1 VIRFKYRKGNN
12 MEIEKQLKDLM
23 IKKSGSVNRFAQEC
37 GLATSTV
44 ATVFTRGVDKT
55 NINTIIKICRT
66 LNISADELAKGRITP
81 SFFVE
86 ASIEHIDMSKL
97 NETNQARLKAYYDAL
112 IDSQNGNT

>member
-1 VIRFKYRKGNN
+1 

-23 IKKSGSVNRFAQEC
+23 IKKSGSVNKFAQEC

-81 SFFVE
+81 SIYVE
-86 ASIEHIDMSKL
+86 ANIEYIDLSKL
-97 NETNQARLKAYYDAL
+97 NEDNKARIKDYYKVL
-112 IDSQNGNT
+112 MDSQNGNT